1 MNLMFL
7 VFSIVIVL
15 GIALLIHCFAECVK
29 ITNFT
34 NNILIGQYYKL
45 PNTAYKDNPWL
56 ASYKVYAITDIQK
69 NDDGK
74 TWVQFRNY
82 EMTRDKVLEMSPDVN
97 YVSAE
102 GLYKMGF
109 KLDPNEEHYIYLINN
124 FIEYN
129 SLRIN
134 VDKL

>member
-1 MNLMFL
+1 MNLMVL
-7 VFSIVIVL
+7 VFSIVIVI
-15 GIALLIHCFAECVK
+15 GIALLGQCVVECVK
-29 ITNFT
+29 IKKFS

-45 PNTAYKDNPWL
+45 PNHAYRDNPWL
-56 ASYKVYAITDIQK
+56 ASYKVYAITDVQK
-69 NDDGK
+69 NDNGE

-109 KLDPNEEHYIYLINN
+109 KLDPNEEHYINLINS
-124 FIEYN
+124 FIE
-129 SLRIN
+129 
-134 VDKL
+134 

>member
-1 MNLMFL
+1 MNLMGL

-15 GIALLIHCFAECVK
+15 GIALVVQLVVESVK

-34 NNILIGQYYKL
+34 ENIRIGQFYKL
-45 PNTAYKDNPWL
+45 PNTPYKDNPWL
-56 ASYKVYAITDIQK
+56 ASYKVYVITDIQK

-82 EMTRDKVLEMSPDVN
+82 EMTREKVLEMSPDVN

-129 SLRIN
+129 GLRIN
-134 VDKL
+134 ADK

>member
-1 MNLMFL
+1 MNLFGL
-7 VFSIVIVL
+7 VFSIVIVI
-15 GIALLIHCFAECVK
+15 GIALVVQFVVESVK

-34 NNILIGQYYKL
+34 NNLLIGQYYKL

-56 ASYKVYAITDIQK
+56 VSYKVYAITDIQK

-109 KLDPNEEHYIYLINN
+109 KLDPNEEHYICLINK
-124 FIEYN
+124 FIEHN
-129 SLRIN
+129 NLRIN
-134 VDKL
+134 ADK